1 MTQCFI
7 KDRTY
12 TIKQVGDIDSLAYAL
27 TQVSWAVCNG
37 FEYKGYLFLNDSTN
51 SNEAQKYAI
60 FKKDYPLQIES
71 ITFGWCT
78 INQARKYIE
87 NFING
92 NYDRQNLRTNYK
104 GYTID

>member
-1 MTQCFI
+1 MYNFY
-7 KDRTY
+7 KEY
-12 TIKQVGDIDSLAYAL
+12 THNHKIRKNS
-27 TQVSWAVCNG
+27 
-37 FEYKGYLFLNDSTN
+37 YLFLNDSTN

-78 INQARKYIE
+78 INQPRKYIE

-92 NYDRQNLRTNYK
+92 NYDRQNLGTNYK